1 MDLILHLIDG
11 VVIIGDFEWLAID
24 LEWLETLI
32 DQAVSKVDLSDKL
45 LEFIR
50 AFKLNNEILS
60 I

>member
-1 MDLILHLIDG
+1 MDLILHLIDS
-11 VVIIGDFEWLAID
+11 VMVIGDFEWLAID
-24 LEWLETLI
+24 LEWLEILI

>member
-1 MDLILHLIDG
+1 MDLILHLIDSI
-11 VVIIGDFEWLAID
+11 VIIRDFEWLAID

>member
-1 MDLILHLIDG
+1 MDLILHLIDSI
-11 VVIIGDFEWLAID
+11 VIIRDFEWLAID

-45 LEFIR
+45 LELIR